1 MIGLRGFLAGLAIVA
16 LVAAILA
23 APKAIKLGTAPEL
36 RLGSPGDTGP
46 SGHSLLAQV
55 LSSHGLRVGL
65 SYKPP
70 RDWNGSS
77 LVYIVAGPTEC
88 RTELLQAVAEEA
100 RRLASQGLRVG
111 VVIADEGPCGKTLL
125 DMLDAPF
132 LSTVSGAPSEPWLAL
147 YQGGEPVLYAMYSVP
162 TITYM
167 DEGWRQLAVSLYP
180 RGLPAALEWRG
191 SVDVVYIP
199 DSHVFTNM
207 VMSAANETGLGNAEL
222 AVTLVEKLG
231 GADALVLMPL
241 GFYRLINPSIPLV
254 AYLQPGV
261 IIIRLVEWLAGLEK
275 TIVEAMLS
283 NPLAATVL
291 VIGVMSVLYI
301 VFAQASGKKWAAEKP
316 PEQAQPP
323 RLLGTSPV
331 LEKLQRGVELSRQ
344 EARQALAALYE
355 LVDEVL
361 RVRVGAGLSEVL
373 EDDRLL
379 ERLAREA
386 GIDPGE
392 LRRGLEALHRL
403 YTAKIREGRLLPLVV
418 SWKRRLYYV
427 LERVEPLLESIGAG
441 LEEARSIE
449 YSLAR

>member
-1 MIGLRGFLAGLAIVA
+1 
-16 LVAAILA
+16 
-23 APKAIKLGTAPEL
+23 
-36 RLGSPGDTGP
+36 
-46 SGHSLLAQV
+46 
-55 LSSHGLRVGL
+55 
-65 SYKPP
+65 
-70 RDWNGSS
+70 
-77 LVYIVAGPTEC
+77 
-88 RTELLQAVAEEA
+88 
-100 RRLASQGLRVG
+100 
-111 VVIADEGPCGKTLL
+111 VIADEGPCGKTLL
-125 DMLDAPF
+125 DMLGAPF
-132 LSTVSGAPSEPWLAL
+132 LSMVSGTPNEPWLAL
-147 YQGGEPVLYAMYSVP
+147 YRGRKPVLYAMYSVS

-167 DEGWRQLAVSLYP
+167 DEDWRQLAVSLYP
-180 RGLPAALEWRG
+180 RELPAALEWQG
-191 SVDVVYIP
+191 SICVVYIP

-231 GADALVLMPL
+231 GADTLVLMPL
-241 GFYRLINPSIPLV
+241 GLYRLINPSIPLV

-261 IIIRLVEWLAGLEK
+261 IIIRLVERLAGLEK
-275 TIVEAMLS
+275 AIVEAMLS

-316 PEQAQPP
+316 LEQAQPP
-323 RLLGTSPV
+323 RLLGASPV

-355 LVDEVL
+355 LVDEAL
-361 RVRVGAGLSEVL
+361 RVRVDAGLSEVL
-373 EDDRLL
+373 EDYRLL
-379 ERLAREA
+379 KRLAREA

-403 YTAKIREGRLLPLVV
+403 YTAKIKEGRLLPLVV

-427 LERVEPLLESIGAG
+427 LERVGPLLESMGAG
-441 LEEARSIE
+441 LEEARSVE